1 MYGCGGGD
9 PATRASYTGGV
20 HERVLAI
27 RRKRPEEIEVMAR
40 AGVIL
45 AACLEHVAA
54 AVRPGITTGELDG
67 VAESFIRDHGC
78 TPSFLGYNGYPRSI
92 CISVNEEAVHAIP
105 GGRVVEEGDLVS
117 LDCGVI
123 LEGWQSDSGMSLVC
137 GGRPDEESAL
147 LLEATGRALEAGIAA
162 ARPGNH
168 VGDIG
173 AAVAAAVKPYGFS
186 LLRDHGGHGI
196 GRAMHEPPHV
206 PNEGVPG
213 QGNELREGLVLA
225 IEPIVNA
232 GTGLYRTQPDGW
244 TVVTADGR
252 RSCYFEHTVVVA
264 AEGPR
269 VLTRRSTE
277 QVAA

>member
-1 MYGCGGGD
+1 
-9 PATRASYTGGV
+9 V
-20 HERVLAI
+20 HQRVLAI

-45 AACLEHVAA
+45 AGCLEHVASRVA
-54 AVRPGITTGELDG
+54 DGISTRELDD
-67 VAESFIRDHGC
+67 VADEYIRDHRC
-78 TPSFLGYNGYPRSI
+78 VPSFLGYNGYPRSI
-92 CISVNEEAVHAIP
+92 CISVNEQAVHGIP
-105 GGRVVEEGDLVS
+105 GDRVIHDGDLVS

-123 LEGWQSDSGMSLVC
+123 LDGWQSDSGMSLVC
-137 GGRPDEESAL
+137 GGHADEESAR
-147 LLEATGRALEAGIAA
+147 LLEATYLALEAGIEA

-168 VGDIG
+168 IGDIG
-173 AAVAAAVKPYGFS
+173 AAVSAAVAPYGFS

-206 PNEGVPG
+206 PNEGVRG

-232 GTGLYRTQPDGW
+232 GTGMYRTEPDGW

-252 RSCYFEHTVVVA
+252 RSCYFEHTVVVGA
-264 AEGPR
+264 NGPR
-269 VLTRRSTE
+269 VLTRRSSE
-277 QVAA
+277 AVAA

>member
-1 MYGCGGGD
+1 
-9 PATRASYTGGV
+9 
-20 HERVLAI
+20 
-27 RRKRPEEIEVMAR
+27 MAR

-45 AACLEHVAA
+45 AACLEHVASR
-54 AVRPGITTGELDG
+54 VVPGITTDDLDE
-67 VAESFIRDHGC
+67 VAETFIRDHGC
-78 TPSFLGYNGYPRSI
+78 VPSFLGYNGYPKSI

-105 GGRVVEEGDLVS
+105 GERVIDVGDLVS

-123 LEGWQSDSGMSLVC
+123 LDGWQSDSGMSLVC
-137 GGRPDEESAL
+137 GADPDEESAR
-147 LLEATGRALEAGIAA
+147 LLEATERALEAGIAA

-173 AAVAAAVKPYGFS
+173 AAVSAAVKPYGFA

-206 PNEGVPG
+206 PNEGVAG
-213 QGNELREGLVLA
+213 HGNELREGLVLA

-232 GTGLYRTQPDGW
+232 GTALYRTQPDGW

-252 RSCYFEHTVVVA
+252 RSCYFEHTVA
-264 AEGPR
+264 ITADGPR
-269 VLTRRSTE
+269 VLTRRSAE
-277 QVAA
+277 RVAA

>member
-1 MYGCGGGD
+1 M
-9 PATRASYTGGV
+9 

-27 RRKRPEEIEVMAR
+27 RRKKPEEIEIMAR

-45 AACLEHVAA
+45 AECLEHVASVVA
-54 AVRPGITTGELDG
+54 PGLATWELD
-67 VAESFIRDHGC
+67 VAAATFIRDHGC

-92 CISVNEEAVHAIP
+92 CISVNEEAVHGIP
-105 GGRVVEEGDLVS
+105 GERVIEEGDLVS

-123 LEGWQSDSGMSLVC
+123 LDGWQSDSGMTVTC
-137 GGRPDEESAL
+137 GDADAESMRL
-147 LLEATGRALEAGIAA
+147 MEATQRALEAGIAA

-173 AAVAAAVKPYGFS
+173 AAVSGAVRPYGYT

-196 GRAMHEPPHV
+196 GRQMHEPPHI
-206 PNEGVPG
+206 PNEGTPG
-213 QGNELREGLVLA
+213 QGNELKEGLVLA

-232 GTGLYRTQPDGW
+232 GTDLYRTEPDGW

-252 RSCYFEHTVVVA
+252 RSCYFEHTVAITA
-264 AEGPR
+264 AGPR
-269 VLTRRSTE
+269 VLTRRSSEFVT
-277 QVAA
+277 V